1 MKKFS
6 IFFPKFF
13 LAKKLARPTICI
25 TRNLQH
31 MLCLCCVCVVYIQW
45 ISIGFERKSSSAMYI
60 QWIKNVF
67 SLFKTHVA
75 RIYKIYNGY
84 VAVSMRMYSW
94 IILKI
99 KLFSVFSNMFFIK
112 RVKIPASI
120 QQKTFLSSCKRLR
133 IPCQQHLFFKS
144 IRKSMNFVEMNKMYL
159 AQISQHIHCISCR
172 FWQHA
177 F

>member
-1 MKKFS
+1 MADH
-6 IFFPKFF
+6 IFFQ
-13 LAKKLARPTICI
+13 LKKVFWPSGKKVCRIPTRSALCRARLTICI

-45 ISIGFERKSSSAMYI
+45 FSIGFERKSLSAMYI

-133 IPCQQHLFFKS
+133 IPVS
-144 IRKSMNFVEMNKMYL
+144 NIYSSNPSENP
-159 AQISQHIHCISCR
+159 
-172 FWQHA
+172 
-177 F
+177 

>member
-1 MKKFS
+1 M
-6 IFFPKFF
+6 
-13 LAKKLARPTICI
+13 
-25 TRNLQH
+25 
-31 MLCLCCVCVVYIQW
+31 YI
-45 ISIGFERKSSSAMYI
+45 I

-133 IPCQQHLFFKS
+133 IPFQQHLFFKS
-144 IRKSMNFVEMNKMYL
+144 IRKFMKNLWKEKITAEGFYCVFYELKQQNMFFIQYRN
-159 AQISQHIHCISCR
+159 
-172 FWQHA
+172 
-177 F
+177 